1 MSIPTSEK
9 DRIPGVAYLII
20 AMQREILTVCFSI
33 KGSNYFRIKTKGGT
47 DMNCN
52 ANKCIECTVQQC
64 AYHCD
69 TENFCSLDKILVGT
83 HEANPTVDQCTDC
96 KSFRKK

>member
-1 MSIPTSEK
+1 MQENEKIP
-9 DRIPGVAYLII
+9 RISFGARDILIPNPN
-20 AMQREILTVCFSI
+20 QKEE
-33 KGSNYFRIKTKGGT
+33 NN
-47 DMNCN
+47 MNDK

-69 TENFCSLDKILVGT
+69 SENYCSLDRILVGT
-83 HEANPTVDQCTDC
+83 HEQNPTVDQCTDC